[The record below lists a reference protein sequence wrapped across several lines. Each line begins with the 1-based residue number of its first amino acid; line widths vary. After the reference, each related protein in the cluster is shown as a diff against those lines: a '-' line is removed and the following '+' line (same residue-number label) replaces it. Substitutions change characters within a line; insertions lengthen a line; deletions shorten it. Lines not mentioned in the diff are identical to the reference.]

1 MPWWAAFLCL
11 PLSSS
16 ATCVYLEETNRNEK
30 KTQQIIHL
38 KLATHFSLT
47 WAIFLSVQPRAP
59 EDLCVSSCNH
69 SSRLQP
75 FQRPHPFLGSC
86 PCVFPLHLA
95 WAHSNTNRFGEHQAW
110 PGSRQIWQFF
120 SLKFSWLSQFMVSI
134 KVLSILK
141 VPHTPPPAVSNLGST
156 KVKACQTTAADAFVS
171 TEHHHS
177 ILIIK
182 LLHKKPHR
190 VIA

>member
-1 MPWWAAFLCL
+1 MPWWAALLCL

-69 SSRLQP
+69 SSRLQQ

-120 SLKFSWLSQFMVSI
+120 SLWNFPGYHNSWFPSRSSASWKFHS
-134 KVLSILK
+134 
-141 VPHTPPPAVSNLGST
+141 PPQPVSNLGST